1 MTQLRRACLILLLPL
16 CGLAAAGCVAP
27 GMNEIE
33 LTPEQACL
41 AHFQNDPVEQ
51 DRCRLD
57 ARSRSGT
64 VPDVPPMKLPIR
76 SGTMGD

>member
-1 MTQLRRACLILLLPL
+1 MTQLRRACLLLLLPL
-16 CGLAAAGCVAP
+16 SGLAGAGCVAP

-41 AHFQNDPVEQ
+41 AHFENDPVEQ

-64 VPDVPPMKLPIR
+64 VPDVPPMSLPIR